1 MNYSFPTIY
10 TVITVLIFLIF
21 LLIVAYFGLNW
32 VADNPKKVKK
42 IRNYMN
48 GVVKQ
53 GKEAIRKTTN

>member
-1 MNYSFPTIY
+1 MKKILKL
-10 TVITVLIFLIF
+10 TV